1 MVIKMH
7 IDMIFKINM
16 ATNTVSFNWW
26 YHFIVIVHIFN
37 DKTQFKEF
45 EDAIKDQHVVM
56 GNNAKEKVV

>member
-1 MVIKMH
+1 
-7 IDMIFKINM
+7 MIFKINK

>member
-7 IDMIFKINM
+7 IDMIFKINK